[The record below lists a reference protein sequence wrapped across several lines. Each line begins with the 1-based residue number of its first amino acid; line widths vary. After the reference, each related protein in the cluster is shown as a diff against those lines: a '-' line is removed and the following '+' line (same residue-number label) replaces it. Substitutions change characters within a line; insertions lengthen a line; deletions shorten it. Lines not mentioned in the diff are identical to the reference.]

1 MKTGT
6 IILPLHAGKAP
17 YWLFSRMKKL
27 SREIIMLMVSEYG
40 AGEVLERISDPIW
53 FQALGCV
60 LGFDWH
66 SSGLTTTVCGAL
78 KEATKGIEKDL
89 GLYIAG
95 GKGGTSRKTPS
106 EIEKASEE
114 VGKDF
119 SSLIYC
125 SKMSAKVDST
135 ALQDGYQLYHHC
147 FFFTK
152 DGSKWAVIQQGMN
165 EENRMARRYHWLSGS
180 FSDFVCEPHTAICCD
195 GKADILNLVDKDSC
209 GARETIS
216 GLSCEKPDHVI
227 KDLNQIKN
235 YEEKHYRLP
244 TRHYI
249 STVDIDLNRFE
260 KILTSTY
267 EKKPDNFEKL
277 IAMYGVGPK
286 TVRALALISELIYGV
301 KYSIKDPVRF
311 SFAHGGKDGIPYP
324 VDREN
329 YDRSIEILHKA
340 VRDSKID
347 RTEKI
352 HAIKRLA
359 FFYNNNSPYNNYNQE
374 KQIL

>member
-6 IILPLHAGKAP
+6 ISLPLHGGKAP
-17 YWLFSRMKKL
+17 AWLFTRMRNL
-27 SREIIMLMVSEYG
+27 SREILMLMVSEYG
-40 AGEVLERISDPIW
+40 AVEVLEKISDPLW

-66 SSGLTTTVCGAL
+66 SSGVTTTVCGAL
-78 KEATKGIEKDL
+78 KEASKGLEKDL

-106 EIEKASEE
+106 EIEKAGEE
-114 VGKDF
+114 LGNDF
-119 SSLIYC
+119 SNLIYS
-125 SKMSAKVDST
+125 SKMAAKVDST

-152 DGSKWAVIQQGMN
+152 DGKKWAVVQQGMN
-165 EENRMARRYHWLSGS
+165 EENHMARRYHWLSS
-180 FSDFVCEPHTAICCD
+180 RLTDLVIEPHSAICCD
-195 GKADILNLVDKDSC
+195 RVAAILNLVDKDSED
-209 GARETIS
+209 ARETIS
-216 GLSCEKPDHVI
+216 ELSCENP
-227 KDLNQIKN
+227 
-235 YEEKHYRLP
+235 
-244 TRHYI
+244 
-249 STVDIDLNRFE
+249 E
-260 KILTSTY
+260 KILKDLKKVKDYGQKHYSLPSRHFVTTADIDINRFKKILVSTY
-267 EKKPDNFEKL
+267 DQRPQNFEKL
-277 IAMYGVGPK
+277 LSMKGVGPK
-286 TVRALALISELIYGV
+286 TIRALALISELIYGV

-340 VRDSKID
+340 VRDSKIE

-352 HAIKRLA
+352 KAIKRLL
-359 FFYNNNSPYNNYNQE
+359 FFYNN
-374 KQIL
+374 K